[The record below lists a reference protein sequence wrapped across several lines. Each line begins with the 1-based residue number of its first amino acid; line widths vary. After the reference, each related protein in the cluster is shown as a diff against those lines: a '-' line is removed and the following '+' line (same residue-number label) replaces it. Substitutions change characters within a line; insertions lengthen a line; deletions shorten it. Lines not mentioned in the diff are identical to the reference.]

1 MVLVGLV
8 FGHVAFNLNAPFRE
22 QTDACCCAHETPTLS
37 ISGASHLPLA
47 LTTNVARCPVHL
59 SNALPALG
67 GMEDGH
73 DAKALTGAPDALQ
86 ADQFSVRTA
95 VFRVDGMTCVKCVR
109 RVEAAA
115 MRVEGSVSASADLT
129 ARTARVIGSM
139 CTNEVANAIVAAGYQ
154 ATLLNADTA
163 AEC

>member
-37 ISGASHLPLA
+37 IS
-47 LTTNVARCPVHL
+47 VARCPVHL